1 MNIETTDL
9 HGYRL
14 FSINENLGANSD
26 IAELH
31 NLVQSALDEK
41 CRKIALS
48 FRPDSYLSSRVIA
61 TIVRCLACVRE
72 DGGEI
77 ALVLPS
83 RQLQECIELI
93 GFTELVR
100 SVWSVDEL

>member
-1 MNIETTDL
+1 MGIDTTDT

-14 FSINENLGANSD
+14 FSINENLGAGSD
-26 IAELH
+26 ISELH
-31 NLVQSALDEK
+31 NLVQGALDDGH
-41 CRKIALS
+41 RRIALS

-61 TIVRCLACVRE
+61 TIVRCLASIQE
-72 DGGEI
+72 ADGEI

-100 SVWSVDEL
+100 SVSATDQL